1 MRFTSFVLL
10 LAIPAA
16 ACSEPDSRIEPAQ
29 VAWMEWPAEVSVTTP
44 FTARLVGYSPT
55 CVQVQKFV
63 TTPGVDQSAVTF
75 EPYFLI
81 TGQPVYCRLDVMG
94 SAPVNTGSIR
104 LVAQFFDTKA
114 DVPGLEAEF
123 SRTYE
128 MRAGTDVYAR
138 LGLDGLAAFPIRTF
152 GDITVRTAQ
161 VENGRINAGGTAYAS
176 RDSLGC
182 VLLHPFGVF
191 PAYVIEN
198 PPADTAQYWS
208 GFVRGYIYDA
218 AAPVCGESKVF
229 HLVTRN

>member
-1 MRFTSFVLL
+1 MRLPSFVLL
-10 LAIPAA
+10 LAVSVS

-29 VAWMEWPAEVSVTTP
+29 VGWMEWPAEVSVTTP
-44 FTARLVGYSPT
+44 FSARLIGYNPS
-55 CVQVQKFV
+55 CAQVLKFV
-63 TTPGVDQSAVTF
+63 TAPTVDQSAVTF

-81 TGQPVYCRLDVMG
+81 TGQPNYCRLDVAG
-94 SAPVNTGSIR
+94 SGPLDTASIR

-128 MRAGTDVYAR
+128 MRAGTTVSTR
-138 LGLDGLAAFPIRTF
+138 NFLAGFPIRTF

-161 VENGRINAGGTAYAS
+161 VENGRTNAGGTAYAS

-182 VLLHPFGVF
+182 VSLHPFGF
-191 PAYVIEN
+191 YPGYVIEN

-208 GFVRGYIYDA
+208 AFVRGYIYDA
-218 AAPVCGESKVF
+218 PAPVCGESKVF
-229 HLVTRN
+229 HLVTRE